1 VLQLLHVRNPDT
13 DEAAY
18 LRVIE
23 RKTAVLFAAATRL
36 GALLAGADEA
46 TCDAMHAYG
55 LALGH
60 AFQIADDVLDYAADE
75 AALGKHLGD
84 DLAEGK
90 ATLPLIHAMSRA
102 DGATRALLRHAL
114 EEGDTDAMPEVQ
126 AAIAAAGSL
135 AYSLERARDY
145 ARAAERALEGLAPN
159 AAIAALRG
167 LARYAVDRDR

>member
-1 VLQLLHVRNPDT
+1 
-13 DEAAY
+13 
-18 LRVIE
+18 
-23 RKTAVLFAAATRL
+23 
-36 GALLAGADEA
+36 
-46 TCDAMHAYG
+46 MHDYG

-75 AALGKHLGD
+75 TTLGTQLRD

-90 ATLPLIHAMSRA
+90 ATLPLIHAMARSDA
-102 DGATRALLRHAL
+102 ATRALLRRAL
-114 EEGDTDAMPEVQ
+114 EEGDAEAMPEVQ

-145 ARAAERALEGLAPN
+145 ARAAERSLDGLAPN
-159 AAIAALRG
+159 AAVAALRG